1 MIIASQMRATK
12 ALTSLFSLQCGA
24 CKTCSIV
31 AQWNLVWNPPKNQAE
46 VVFMDVWSLY
56 RHSVTWKSS
65 RKYWQII
72 LMHLS
77 WVLDTTVVLMMCF
90 VMFSLESVWRYLV
103 YDVFDCLT
111 YVNFVWP
118 MSALFVCLFQD
129 NRRTSTEMFGTATR
143 VYSLQPFTV
152 SMAVD

>member
-1 MIIASQMRATK
+1 MLNSGTVEPC
-12 ALTSLFSLQCGA
+12 LE
-24 CKTCSIV
+24 
-31 AQWNLVWNPPKNQAE
+31 PPKNQVE
-46 VVFMDVWSLY
+46 MVFMDVWSLF

-65 RKYWQII
+65 MKYWQII

-77 WVLDTTVVLMMCF
+77 CFMDTTVVLMMCF
-90 VMFSLESVWRYLV
+90 FMFSSESVWSYLV
-103 YDVFDCLT
+103 YSVFDCLT
-111 YVNFVWP
+111 YVNFFYLTYVNFVCLTFVNFVCLTFVNFVWP

-152 SMAVD
+152 ATAID